1 MWLFVPEGFFSI
13 VTADE
18 FGHELQVRARS
29 RDDLVRLR
37 EAYLPSL
44 GEPVSL
50 PGRDYPWRAFTTRQ
64 ALSECLGKVVD
75 ALDYD
80 NFKDTVARRLSRTRA
95 HTYHRVWEACI
106 EIQREKAPN
115 GSNG

>member
-1 MWLFVPEGFFSI
+1 MWLFIPEGFFSI

-29 RDDLVRLR
+29 RDDLERLR
-37 EAYLPSL
+37 QAYLPSL
-44 GEPVSL
+44 GELISL

-64 ALSECLGKVVD
+64 ALTECLAKVVD
-75 ALDYD
+75 ALDYG
-80 NFKDTVARRLSRTRA
+80 NFKDTVARRLSPTRT
-95 HTYHRVWEACI
+95 HTYHRVWEACTRI
-106 EIQREKAPN
+106 EQENALD